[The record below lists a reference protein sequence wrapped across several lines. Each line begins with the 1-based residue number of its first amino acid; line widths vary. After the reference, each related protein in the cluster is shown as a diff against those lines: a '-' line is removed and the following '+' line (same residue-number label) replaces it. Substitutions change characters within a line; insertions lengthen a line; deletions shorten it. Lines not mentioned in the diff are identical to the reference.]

1 MNYEQKYKEALERAK
16 KWRNA
21 PNSDKIPTYANRV
34 IEEIFP
40 ELKESEDERIVKCLL
55 NYFHHVRYNGLDL
68 KGTDVDE
75 VITWLEKQ
83 REQNHADK
91 VEPKFKVG
99 DWISTTL
106 QIVNVDINKEL
117 YWFNDG
123 SYLPFADEEYLHL
136 WTIKDAKD
144 GDVLSYVTGEGDL
157 WIMIYWS
164 LYEPYK
170 GHVHY
175 HTLLVNEK
183 FTNKGT
189 CCIYI
194 DNLRPATKEQR
205 ELLFQKLKESGYRW
219 DEDKKEVIRYERFV
233 SRTEG

>member
-1 MNYEQKYKEALERAK
+1 MDYEKKYKEVLERAK
-16 KWRNA
+16 DMMSYR
-21 PNSDKIPTYANRV
+21 
-34 IEEIFP
+34 EIRREDMEYLFP

-99 DWISTTL
+99 DWIILTVDELSATL

-123 SYLPFADEEYLHL
+123 SYLPFADEGCLRL
-136 WTIKDAKD
+136 WTIKDAKE
-144 GDVLSYVTGEGDL
+144 GDVLSYVTDEGDL
-157 WIMIYWS
+157 WIMIYRS
-164 LYEPYK
+164 LYEPYE

-175 HTLLVNEK
+175 HTLLINDN

-189 CCIYI
+189 CYICI

-205 ELLFQKLKESGYRW
+205 ELLFQKLKESGYEW
-219 DEDKKEVIRYERFV
+219 LADKKDLIKL
-233 SRTEG
+233 